1 VTDGAKALLLRWL
14 LVAALLLPLVT
25 IVAGI
30 VSAERHLA
38 RSSEWVFEIDGY
50 DPRDLLRGRYV
61 EFRLNLREESATGAC
76 IGPATEACCYCLER
90 RGTAIPPRVTRT
102 TCSDAAS
109 CDGRLRVD
117 KANKTHRYY
126 VPEQRARQIE
136 MQLIEAAQTGDAH
149 VVLAIDARGTPQIV
163 ELRLGGVPV
172 RGAGSR

>member
-38 RSSEWVFEIDGY
+38 TSSEWVFEIDGY
-50 DPRDLLRGRYV
+50 DPRDLLRGHYI
-61 EFRLNLREESATGAC
+61 EFRLELHEERAAGSCVGLGTV
-76 IGPATEACCYCLER
+76 ACCYCLER

-117 KANKTHRYY
+117 KATGTHRYY

-136 MQLIEAAQTGDAH
+136 MQLMEAAQTGRAQ

-163 ELRLGGVPV
+163 ELRLGGAQQQP
-172 RGAGSR
+172 